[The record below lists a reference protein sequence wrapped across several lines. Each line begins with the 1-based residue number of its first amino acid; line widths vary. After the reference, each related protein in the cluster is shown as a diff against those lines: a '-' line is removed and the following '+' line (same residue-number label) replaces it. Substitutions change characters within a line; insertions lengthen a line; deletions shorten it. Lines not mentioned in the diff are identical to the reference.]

1 MIAIPAV
8 DVAGGACVQLVGGD
22 YRAERV
28 RIADP
33 VGVAARWRELGF
45 ARLHVV
51 DLDAATGRGDNRE
64 VIAALIASGAATQV
78 GGGLRS
84 DEAVARVL
92 EAGAERA
99 IVGTRAVDDP
109 VWLEQLADRHPGR
122 VIVAADVRGRE
133 VLVRGWAAGSGLAVD
148 ALIERLNPLPLGGL
162 LVTAVHREGQL
173 EGPDLPLMTEVARHS
188 VHPVLASGGVSTL
201 EDLRSLDRAGL
212 FGAVIGMALYVG
224 TMDAARAAE
233 EFGK

>member
-33 VGVAARWRELGF
+33 VAVAARWRELGF

-64 VIAALIASGAATQV
+64 VVAALIASGASTQV

-84 DEAVARVL
+84 DEAVDRVL
-92 EAGAERA
+92 EAGAGRA

-109 VWLEQLADRHPGR
+109 AWLERLADRHPGR

-133 VLVRGWAAGSGLAVD
+133 VLVRGWAEGSGLAVD
-148 ALIERLNPLPLGGL
+148 TLIERLNPLPLGGL

-173 EGPDLPLMTEVARHS
+173 EGPDLPLMTEVARRS
-188 VHPVLASGGVSTL
+188 AHPVLASGGVSTI

-212 FGAVIGMALYVG
+212 GGAVIGMALYVG
-224 TMDAARAAE
+224 TMDAALAAE